1 MNASGRA
8 ISDFDG
14 CFQPARP
21 CCWARIQAFTDRGW
35 SAAALRGCYRPVP
48 SPPIG
53 TTLAPPRLNP
63 CTGDGLME
71 YRRQVAMQRD
81 GDDFVI
87 AFEPDGFIIFRNK
100 DADAL
105 RKLCRSLRWEIVS
118 DVTSSADEP
127 AWSLVPAQSDPAET
141 TESDPAK
148 TDAD

>member
-1 MNASGRA
+1 
-8 ISDFDG
+8 
-14 CFQPARP
+14 
-21 CCWARIQAFTDRGW
+21 
-35 SAAALRGCYRPVP
+35 
-48 SPPIG
+48 
-53 TTLAPPRLNP
+53 
-63 CTGDGLME
+63 ME

-118 DVTSSADEP
+118 DAISSADEL

-148 TDAD
+148 TGVD

>member
-1 MNASGRA
+1 LTA
-8 ISDFDG
+8 
-14 CFQPARP
+14 
-21 CCWARIQAFTDRGW
+21 AFNPPGLAAGQESKHFAHMGW

-63 CTGDGLME
+63 CTGDRLME

-87 AFEPDGFIIFRNK
+87 AFEPDGFIIFRNE

-105 RKLCRSLRWEIVS
+105 RNTIVWRS
-118 DVTSSADEP
+118 
-127 AWSLVPAQSDPAET
+127 Q
-141 TESDPAK
+141 
-148 TDAD
+148 